1 MAGEAKSVIK
11 KTRTGVVVS
20 DKMAKTIVVTVES
33 SKSHPLYKKI
43 LKRSRKFM
51 VHDEKNEAKA
61 GDVVRF
67 VEVRPLSKNK
77 CWKLLKILEKAK

>member
-51 VHDEKNEAKA
+51 VHDEKNEAKI

>member
-1 MAGEAKSVIK
+1 
-11 KTRTGVVVS
+11 
-20 DKMAKTIVVTVES
+20 
-33 SKSHPLYKKI
+33 
-43 LKRSRKFM
+43 M
-51 VHDEKNEAKA
+51 VHDEKNEAKV

>member
-33 SKSHPLYKKI
+33 TKSHPLYKKI

-51 VHDEKNEAKA
+51 VHDEKNEAKI

>member
-33 SKSHPLYKKI
+33 TKSHPLYKKI

>member
-51 VHDEKNEAKA
+51 VHDEKNEAKV

>member
-33 SKSHPLYKKI
+33 TKSHTLYKKI

-51 VHDEKNEAKA
+51 VHDEKNEAKV